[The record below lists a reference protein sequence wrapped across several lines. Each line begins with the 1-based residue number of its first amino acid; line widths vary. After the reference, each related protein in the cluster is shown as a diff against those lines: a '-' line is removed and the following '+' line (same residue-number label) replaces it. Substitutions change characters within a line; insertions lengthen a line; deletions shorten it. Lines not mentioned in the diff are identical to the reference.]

1 MSVSAVV
8 GLQWGDEGKGRI
20 VDYLASKAELV
31 VRYQGGD
38 NAGHTVVNEHGH
50 FALHI
55 IPSGIFYPDTCNIV
69 SAGTVVNFS
78 TMHEELKNIENTLN
92 DKVSNL
98 YIDMRA
104 HMIMPYHCL
113 LDGAEEEKRS
123 SDQRIGTTK
132 RGIGPCYADKA
143 ARSGLRVGDLLHED
157 WLSERLD
164 LILPHKNRELE
175 YYGLRTFTKEELMAL
190 CRSWREEFG
199 EHIVDSLPIV
209 RSAIEQDKSVL
220 LEGQLGI
227 MRDNDWGIYPYT
239 TSSNPSSAGAC
250 VGAGVPPTAIDKV
263 VGVMKAYSTSVGGG
277 PYVAELFDEVGD
289 KLRDLGHEYG
299 ATTGRPRRCGWL
311 DLVAVDYSCWL
322 NGITDIAV
330 TKLDILDT
338 FEKIKV
344 CTGYMLDG
352 VLCTSLPDTI
362 GQEKAKAVYTE
373 FDGWCSDTTGCRTWD
388 SLPEKA
394 KEFLA
399 FIEKTL
405 KRKITYISVGPERD
419 QIIVR

>member
-1 MSVSAVV
+1 
-8 GLQWGDEGKGRI
+8 
-20 VDYLASKAELV
+20 
-31 VRYQGGD
+31 
-38 NAGHTVVNEHGH
+38 
-50 FALHI
+50 
-55 IPSGIFYPDTCNIV
+55 
-69 SAGTVVNFS
+69 
-78 TMHEELKNIENTLN
+78 
-92 DKVSNL
+92 
-98 YIDMRA
+98 
-104 HMIMPYHCL
+104 
-113 LDGAEEEKRS
+113 
-123 SDQRIGTTK
+123 
-132 RGIGPCYADKA
+132 
-143 ARSGLRVGDLLHED
+143 
-157 WLSERLD
+157 
-164 LILPHKNRELE
+164 
-175 YYGLRTFTKEELMAL
+175 MAL
-190 CRSWREEFG
+190 CRSWKEEFG

-250 VGAGVPPTAIDKV
+250 VGAGVPPMAIDKV

-362 GQEKAKAVYTE
+362 GQENAKAVYTE
-373 FDGWCSDTTGCRTWD
+373 IDGWCSDTTGCRTWD

-394 KEFLA
+394 KEFLI